1 MDGKKNQEKR
11 RVIRPRLS
19 ADECERAYGVHIRLA
34 KRLSS
39 ELASIQ
45 GLCWRYGKRETLAE
59 LWEAVCMPA
68 LRAHVRPYAD
78 RAREDRA
85 ARKAVRGGGEQL

>member
-1 MDGKKNQEKR
+1 MDGKTNQERK

-19 ADECERAYGVHIRLA
+19 ADENQRAYGVHIRLT

-45 GLCWRYGKRETLAE
+45 GLCWRYGERETLAVM
-59 LWEAVCMPA
+59 WEAVCMPA
-68 LRAHVRPYAD
+68 LREHVRPYAD

-85 ARKAVRGGGEQL
+85 ARKAVRDGGGQL

>member
-1 MDGKKNQEKR
+1 MDGKKNQERK

-19 ADECERAYGVHIRLA
+19 ADENQRAYGVHIRLT

-45 GLCWRYGKRETLAE
+45 GLCWRYGERETLAV

-68 LRAHVRPYAD
+68 LRAHVMPYAD

-85 ARKAVRGGGEQL
+85 ARKAVRGDGGQL